1 MLAARAVGFPRQT
14 RTAVALLHLT
24 NPLIKMHNR
33 EPYPAVTNWHGRC
46 SIYLYTLAKRSESIN
61 AVTRD
66 RGTEMN
72 MNILYNSNH
81 YFVLEYLA
89 GNGYEVV
96 DKYLGRGTFLA
107 GEVASRFCKSIIGA
121 IEEDPSFEHV
131 DEFLHDFGGPI
142 DYRAT
147 LH

>member
-1 MLAARAVGFPRQT
+1 MLY
-14 RTAVALLHLT
+14 
-24 NPLIKMHNR
+24 N
-33 EPYPAVTNWHGRC
+33 
-46 SIYLYTLAKRSESIN
+46 LYTLAERSESIH
-61 AVTRD
+61 AVARD

-107 GEVASRFCKSIIGA
+107 GEVASRFRKSNIRS
-121 IEEDPSFEHV
+121 E
-131 DEFLHDFGGPI
+131 
-142 DYRAT
+142 
-147 LH
+147 